1 MTRWKMQ
8 DLKDNNIH
16 LNQEGVGKKL
26 ITTPS
31 KKPSEE
37 QIKKEL
43 YNLKK
48 NHDKNLHVIY
58 YFINLHFY
66 W

>member
-8 DLKDNNIH
+8 DNNIH

-37 QIKKEL
+37 QIKKVL
-43 YNLKK
+43 DKLKK
-48 NHDKNLHVIY
+48 KHDKNRS
-58 YFINLHFY
+58 
-66 W
+66 

>member
-37 QIKKEL
+37 QIKKVL
-43 YNLKK
+43 DKLKK
-48 NHDKNLHVIY
+48 KHDKNRS
-58 YFINLHFY
+58 
-66 W
+66 